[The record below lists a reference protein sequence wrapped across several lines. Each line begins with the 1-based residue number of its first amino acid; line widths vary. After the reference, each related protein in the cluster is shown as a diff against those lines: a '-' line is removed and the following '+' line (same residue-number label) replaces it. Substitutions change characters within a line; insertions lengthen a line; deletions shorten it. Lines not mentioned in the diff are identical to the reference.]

1 MAIGKRR
8 DRWVALALVLACGG
22 VAHAQ
27 DAALAKNAELLA
39 DPEPGATVIAK
50 LKAAAPLTV
59 LDRKGGWYRVR
70 GPGGE
75 EGWVKLLAVRL
86 TTPAGTPQEG
96 QGGESAGAA
105 SAALGGASS
114 GGLGGAAA
122 GALGSMVTG
131 SSADSTAVRGGA
143 SGKLSGKTLVDP
155 ANAEAGAES
164 SLEEMDSFEPSEDD
178 MKAFEEGLDSSAGQP
193 KQKTGPVENPR

>member
-1 MAIGKRR
+1 MVIGKRR
-8 DRWVALALVLACGG
+8 DRWAALALVLACGG
-22 VAHAQ
+22 VVRAQ

-39 DPEPGATVIAK
+39 NPESGATVVAN

-75 EGWVKLLAVRL
+75 DGWVKLLAVRL
-86 TTPAGTPQEG
+86 TARAGTPQEG
-96 QGGESAGAA
+96 QGGESTGAA
-105 SAALGGASS
+105 SAALGSASS

-155 ANAEAGAES
+155 AKAEAGAES
-164 SLEEMDSFEPSEDD
+164 SLEQLNTFEPSSDD
-178 MKAFEEGLDSSAGQP
+178 MKAFEQGLDPGATQP
-193 KQKTGPVENPR
+193 KQKADTTEKPK

>member
-1 MAIGKRR
+1 MMIGKRC
-8 DRWVALALVLACGG
+8 DRWVALVLVLACGG
-22 VAHAQ
+22 VARAQ

-39 DPEPGATVIAK
+39 NPEAGATVVAK

-70 GPGGE
+70 GAGGE
-75 EGWVKLLAVRL
+75 EGWVKLLTVRL
-86 TTPAGTPQEG
+86 TAPAGTPQEG
-96 QGGESAGAA
+96 QGGESTDATN
-105 SAALGGASS
+105 AALEGASS

-155 ANAEAGAES
+155 AKAEAGAES
-164 SLEEMDSFEPSEDD
+164 SLEQMNSFEPSDND
-178 MKAFEEGLDSSAGQP
+178 MKAFEEGLDPGATQP
-193 KQKTGPVENPR
+193 EQKTDTTENPK